1 MSSNKKKPSEP
12 RILRDALMDTF
23 MAYDLDADDG
33 LYMLP
38 VEQFDEIVA
47 HLAQAITTKEP
58 AMTHSVHTPGR
69 PGHPDTG
76 EPHEY
81 CAVCGIG
88 LANQDVHDGRDTC
101 QWCRLDP
108 PKEQDDEQHQ

>member
-1 MSSNKKKPSEP
+1 MSGNEKPSEP

-47 HLAQAITTKEP
+47 HLAQEITTKEP
-58 AMTHSVHTPGR
+58 IMTYNGCTPGR

-81 CAVCGIG
+81 CAVCGTG
-88 LANQDVHDGRDTC
+88 LSNQDVHDGRGTC